1 MSIRP
6 YNVLAIA
13 LALCMQAILG
23 SASAAGGN
31 DRITEQDI
39 LSTEKAL
46 DDALMQRSAA
56 AYVSHLAD
64 NFVYSVERP
73 GLFGKSVVKM
83 TRSEFE
89 AGLTKNLPATNYR
102 SISHQDREIVISQD
116 GREASVI
123 QKDIETVTRGG
134 KDIKAVSVAT
144 YKYELRDGTIVLTS
158 LAGSDLEQQEAEA
171 QFSEVDFSPY
181 RGDGPAS
188 LDGEAFVKTEN
199 GEVRN
204 CSGESVFLA
213 PGTPFDV
220 NVITAFFFNFDL
232 AMKEAGKAAPYWRV
246 SVCDSQGKFVFTD
259 VPVGTWIVVT
269 AVRWG
274 SQGRF
279 SGGVLIRGHSEGGQL
294 AQKITLRPG
303 KNRAVMTMKN
313 FRSPI
318 FGFKF

>member
-13 LALCMQAILG
+13 LTLCMQAILG

-31 DRITEQDI
+31 DRISEQNI
-39 LSTEKAL
+39 LSIEKAL
-46 DDALMQRSAA
+46 DDALMQRNAA
-56 AYVSHLAD
+56 AFVSHLAD

-73 GLFGKSVVKM
+73 GLFGKSVAKM

-89 AGLTKNLPATNYR
+89 AGLAKNLPATNYR
-102 SISHQDREIVISQD
+102 SISHQDREIVISPD
-116 GREASVI
+116 GREASVT

-134 KDIKAVSVAT
+134 KDIKAISVAT
-144 YKYELRDGTIVLTS
+144 YKYESQGETIVLTS
-158 LAGSDLEQQEAEA
+158 LAVSDLEQQETESP
-171 QFSEVDFSPY
+171 FSDVDFAPY

-213 PGTPFDV
+213 PGTPFDF
-220 NVITAFFFNFDL
+220 NVIKAFFFNFDL
-232 AMKEAGKAAPYWRV
+232 AMKEAGKAAPYWRE
-246 SVCDSQGKFVFTD
+246 SLCDSQGKFAFTD

-269 AVRWG
+269 VVRWG
-274 SQGRF
+274 NSGRVI
-279 SGGVLIRGHSEGGQL
+279 GGRSEGGQL

-313 FRSPI
+313 FRDPI